1 LNHNDQTLPLVS
13 IVIPMFNEIE
23 NIERCINSVLSQDYP
38 QESIEIVVVDGGS
51 TDGSKDK
58 VAQLSKQ
65 RPNIRVKF
73 NPDRLT
79 PKSLNIGI
87 KDARGD
93 VVVILGAH
101 TTLKEDFVRQ
111 NIEYMKQKN
120 VKCVGGTQ
128 INIGE
133 SYIHQAIGN
142 AMGSPFGF
150 PSALYRYWKKEK
162 FVDTVVYAAY
172 KKELFDEI
180 GYFDEEL
187 YISED
192 AELNWRVRKAGYKIY
207 YTPKIVSYYTPRK
220 SLAGL
225 IKQLFRYGILRVNV
239 IKKHIDAAR
248 LIHLV
253 PALFILLTVILL
265 LLSLF
270 MTMFFNLL
278 LTMWALYLLA
288 IIFSAIAVGV
298 RTHLKY
304 ILILPVI
311 FISIHLSWGTGF
323 IVGIF
328 KSRYK

>member
-1 LNHNDQTLPLVS
+1 LSHNNHTLPLVS
-13 IVIPMFNEIE
+13 IVIPMFNEID
-23 NIERCINSVLSQDYP
+23 NIERCIDSISSQDYP
-38 QESIEIVVVDGGS
+38 QEFIEIVVVDGGS
-51 TDGSKDK
+51 TDGSRER
-58 VAQLSKQ
+58 VVELSKKHSNL
-65 RPNIRVKF
+65 RMRA

-87 KDARGD
+87 KDANGD
-93 VVVILGAH
+93 VVIILGAH
-101 TTLKEDFVRQ
+101 TTLKKDFVSQ
-111 NIEYMKQKN
+111 NIKYMNQKK

-150 PSALYRYWKKEK
+150 PSAHYRYWKKEK

-187 YISED
+187 FISED
-192 AELNWRVRKAGYKIY
+192 AELNWRIRKAGYKIF

-220 SLAGL
+220 SLPAL

-239 IKKHIDAAR
+239 IKKHFDAAR

-253 PALFILLTVILL
+253 PALFILLTAALLILSFSDKVFFDL
-265 LLSLF
+265 LI
-270 MTMFFNLL
+270 TV
-278 LTMWALYLLA
+278 WGLYLLTV
-288 IIFSAIAVGV
+288 IISSIAVSI
-298 RTHLKY
+298 RTKLKY

-311 FISIHLSWGTGF
+311 YILIHLSWGLGF

-328 KSRYK
+328 KTRYK